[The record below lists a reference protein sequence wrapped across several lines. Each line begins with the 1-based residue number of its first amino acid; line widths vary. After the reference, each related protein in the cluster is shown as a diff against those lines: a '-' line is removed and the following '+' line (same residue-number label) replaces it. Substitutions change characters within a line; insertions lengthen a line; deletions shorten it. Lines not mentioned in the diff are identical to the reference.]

1 MKLVRLE
8 IDGFKSFGSHVSFEI
23 KDGIVSIVGPNGS
36 GKSNIVDAIRWLF
49 GERATSKLRMSDTND
64 VLYFGSNSTKKA
76 DKASVRATFF
86 GDGKNVSIERVYQAD
101 GKGNYLLNGSI
112 SRLKDIEEIFFGSGT
127 GRDFYS
133 IVGQGEIS
141 NLVNS
146 SPTQIKALIEEAAGV
161 LIYKERKNEALS
173 KLKGVNEN
181 LDKLST
187 LMEEVEHTMR
197 SLNLKSK
204 RAQKY
209 KEYEANL
216 TENKRRY
223 FGHLLKINM
232 EKDERIKEKISDRS
246 LKVEEIQKTLF
257 NLEIEGSRLKDIST
271 SAQEDIKKFENELEI
286 YRQRERTLSD
296 LKDSISVKL
305 SDMRSSYVELG
316 TKKDDMK
323 AEMERN
329 ALRLEELKRLIS
341 SLREEDEKI
350 SLNLR
355 EAENN
360 YNSMTDAVSKEQKKR
375 ALSES
380 RMSELI
386 KERNSIEVERSKA
399 FENSKDLR
407 QRLDI
412 LNIQIQEK
420 TETASK
426 INMNL
431 DKFTSDES
439 KFLSSVENKSK
450 RLAEIDAERKKI
462 DEELKATRNKRDSLS
477 SKLVEL
483 KSKHDVLLKNI
494 ESYSGYSNATRSVMS
509 SGIKG
514 IIDVVANM
522 IDVPTDVEMAVS
534 VILGG
539 RMQNIVVKNSDV
551 ARNCVEFLKH
561 ENAGRTTFIPIDMVN
576 LKEPNVQSSI
586 ISSKGVVGYAF
597 KIVKSIKGYESLVNF
612 LFGTDLV
619 VKTLDDAIEI
629 KKRFDFRARI
639 VSLDG
644 QLVSPTGTITG
655 GSADRSERSDLISQR
670 RILKDIENNVIELS
684 EEMKKIERNLSEFQ
698 NRMEDLLFERK
709 EIESV
714 LLRENISLNNSRGN
728 KNSLLSQLASLQKEV
743 NNLERMKQDYSVKI
757 DKDDSTVINSEESMK
772 QIDLELSKLEFT
784 MRNDS
789 TEDIKRHQ
797 EMEKVQEYMIDLKM
811 QLNSLRERFNGYSS
825 ENARLSKRFD
835 ELSSDASSMDVELE
849 RLFTE
854 INASEERLKNAEKDL
869 DSVRKDA
876 GKLFERS
883 KDTKGDREEL
893 LKNLEEIENKSTEKR
908 DEMSSLREELHAL
921 DIEKVSVDSSIQNI
935 NLELQKMGET
945 IEAPVEL
952 DEQTFNALA
961 LEIEDYER
969 KMKFLG
975 PIDLSSIQEY
985 EESEKR
991 FNDLKAQKDDLENSY
1006 NSLQD
1011 VIKRTDDE
1019 ARARLK
1025 STIETINDN
1034 FGKMISVLFSEGTG
1048 ALSFIDGMDILDA
1061 PIEINVKL
1069 PGKKLQKL
1077 YTMSGGEKSLVGIAF
1092 IFSLLMIN
1100 PSSFY
1105 VLDEVDA
1112 ALDDFSTQR
1121 FIDLLE
1127 EYSKMST
1134 FIVITHNKFIM
1145 EKANTLY
1152 GITMIDGVSAIIP
1165 VELSEFSDAKVED

>member
-49 GERATSKLRMSDTND
+49 GERATSKLRMSDAND
-64 VLYFGSNSTKKA
+64 VLYFGSNNIKKA
-76 DKASVRATFF
+76 DKATVKATFS
-86 GDGKNVSIERVYQAD
+86 GDGRDVSIERFYQID
-101 GKGNYLLNGSI
+101 GKSNYLLNGAV
-112 SRLKDIEEIFFGSGT
+112 SRLKDIEEIFFGTGT

-146 SPTQIKALIEEAAGV
+146 SPAQIKALVEEAAGV

-173 KLKGVNEN
+173 KLKSVNEN
-181 LDKLST
+181 LDKLKA
-187 LMEEVEHTMR
+187 LMEEVERTLR

-204 RAQKY
+204 RALKY
-209 KEYEANL
+209 KEYESILA
-216 TENKRRY
+216 EKKKRY

-232 EKDERIKEKISDRS
+232 KKDMEIKEKISDRS
-246 LKVEEIQKTLF
+246 MKVEEIQKALF
-257 NLEIEGSRLKDIST
+257 NLELEGSRLKDISL
-271 SAQEDIKKFENELEI
+271 SAQEDIKKFENEIEI

-296 LKDSISVKL
+296 LKDSISAKL

-316 TKKDDMK
+316 TKKDGMK

-329 ALRLEELKRLIS
+329 TVRLEELARLIL
-341 SLREEDEKI
+341 SLKEEDEKI
-350 SLNLR
+350 SLNLS
-355 EAENN
+355 EAEKN
-360 YNSMTDAVSKEQKKR
+360 YNAITEEVSKEQKKR

-380 RMSELI
+380 RISELT
-386 KERNSIEVERSKA
+386 KNRNSSEVERSKA

-412 LNIQIQEK
+412 LNVQIREK

-426 INMNL
+426 ISTDL

-439 KFLSSVENKSK
+439 KFLSNVENKSK
-450 RLAEIDAERKKI
+450 RLSEIDAERKKL
-462 DEELKATRNKRDSLS
+462 DEELKASKNKRDLLS

-483 KSKHDVLLKNI
+483 KSKHGVLLTNI
-494 ESYSGYSNATRSVMS
+494 ESYSGYSNATRSVMN

-522 IDVPTDVEMAVS
+522 IDVPTDVEIAIS

-551 ARNCVEFLKH
+551 ARSCVEFLKH
-561 ENAGRTTFIPIDMVN
+561 ENAGRTTFIPIDMIN
-576 LKEPNVQSSI
+576 LKEPNVQSSV

-597 KIVKSIKGYESLVNF
+597 KIVKSMKGYESLVNF

-619 VKTLDDAIEI
+619 VETLDNAIEI

-644 QLVSPTGTITG
+644 QLVSPAGTITG
-655 GSADRSERSDLISQR
+655 GSLDKSERTDLISQR
-670 RILKDIENNVIELS
+670 RILKDIENDIINFS
-684 EEMKKIERNLSEFQ
+684 DEMKDVEKISSEFQ
-698 NRMEDLLFERK
+698 NRIDDLLLERK
-709 EIESV
+709 GIESM
-714 LLRENISLNNSRGN
+714 LLKDNISLNNSRGN
-728 KNSLLSQLASLQKEV
+728 KNSLLSQLASMQKEV

-757 DKDDSTVINSEESMK
+757 EKNDGIVINSEERIRK
-772 QIDLELSKLEFT
+772 IDSELLTLESS

-811 QLNSLRERFNGYSS
+811 QLNSVRERFNGYSN
-825 ENARLSKRFD
+825 EKARLSKRLD
-835 ELSSDASSMDVELE
+835 ELSSDVSAIDIELE
-849 RLFTE
+849 KNFNE
-854 INASEERLKNAEKDL
+854 INASEERLKSTEKNL

-876 GKLFERS
+876 EKLFERS
-883 KDTKGDREEL
+883 KDTKWDREEL
-893 LKNLEEIENKSTEKR
+893 LKNLEEIEKKSLEKR
-908 DEMSSLREELHAL
+908 DEASSLREELHSL
-921 DIEKVSVDSSIQNI
+921 DIEKVSLNASIQNI
-935 NLELQKMGET
+935 NSEIQKIGET
-945 IEAPVEL
+945 IEEPVEL

-961 LEIEDYER
+961 LDIEDYER

-975 PIDLSSIQEY
+975 PVDLSSIQEY
-985 EESEKR
+985 EDSEKR
-991 FNDLKAQKDDLENSY
+991 FNDLKTQRDDLENSY

-1019 ARARLK
+1019 ARVRLT
-1025 STIETINDN
+1025 STIDKINDN

-1048 ALSFIDGMDILDA
+1048 LLSFIDGMDILDA
-1061 PIEINVKL
+1061 PVEINVKL
-1069 PGKKLQKL
+1069 PGKKSQKL

-1105 VLDEVDA
+1105 ILDEVDA

-1127 EYSKMST
+1127 EYSKRAT

-1145 EKANTLY
+1145 EKANMLY
-1152 GITMIDGVSAIIP
+1152 GITMIDGVSTIIP
-1165 VELSEFSDAKVED
+1165 VELSEFSEAKAED